1 MFSFIKKY
9 ATTISGI
16 DLYPSI
22 SLVIFVTLFV
32 AMFLFVIKANKKY
45 IQELEN
51 IPFHD

>member
-16 DLYPSI
+16 DMYPNI
-22 SLVIFVTLFV
+22 SLMIFMAVFIGMIVFV
-32 AMFLFVIKANKKY
+32 VKANKKY

-51 IPFHD
+51 IPFRD

>member
-16 DLYPSI
+16 DIYPNI
-22 SLVIFVTLFV
+22 SLMIFVTLF
-32 AMFLFVIKANKKY
+32 ALMILFAIKANKKF

-51 IPFHD
+51 IPFRD